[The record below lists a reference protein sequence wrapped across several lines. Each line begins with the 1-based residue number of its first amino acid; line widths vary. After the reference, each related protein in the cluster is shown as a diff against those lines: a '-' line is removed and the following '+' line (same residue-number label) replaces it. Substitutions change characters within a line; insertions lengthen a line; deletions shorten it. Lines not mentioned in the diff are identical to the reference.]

1 MKLIPLGAALMC
13 SVASTAVAQSGTM
26 KPYTVKGDFENI
38 ANKIVIA
45 GSLGLKQEHQDLLKK
60 NLFVCYPSDDQ
71 QLYYVFGNN
80 DYLDIPSI
88 VTSDAVL
95 QLYHVFFDS
104 TLRWVEENKLEPT
117 LSKLTDALLKDAIAQ
132 YRAAKNK
139 DVKEAALRNI
149 AYFGVPARFLGA
161 KTALPNNADQMVRI
175 ELGLTEL
182 HRGFNV
188 GAVFPYK
195 VDYSQFVVRG
205 HYTKSA
211 KLKRFFKAMMWYGL
225 TPFAVK
231 YGDGGKTI
239 ISERTMIQ
247 SLLVAHSLYGK
258 NQSSAWMSVYEPTT
272 LYAGGSNNIMPST
285 IRELSKRVYGAVPS
299 VDSYGDPAKLKTF
312 IASVQ
317 RLPLAKIRSTL
328 IADKLPHPDHQFRFM
343 GQRAIP
349 DSYAMQELAVD
360 PRCPSGLDAMAVL
373 GSNRALDILDANP
386 TAFMS
391 NIPAYL
397 SARKKLIKEF
407 SSLPLATWK
416 SNLYY
421 NWLYALKPLL
431 EPIPKGYPSF
441 MYGNAWMD
449 KNLNTALGSWAELRH
464 DTILYGQQSVAEMGG
479 DEEPPFVPQF
489 VEPNVELYTRLID
502 LTKMSKDGLIKRNLL
517 SKSFK
522 ESFNEF
528 IDLLDFLK
536 KTSRKELAGQKLTKA
551 EHLRIRHIE
560 GDLED
565 MTMTTMKTA
574 NGFNSLTEDDLD
586 MALIADVHTARNN
599 ALEVGVGRAMHLVAV
614 VPIEGKLYV
623 ARGPAMSY
631 YEFLHPISDR
641 LTDEKWKKILS
652 DGKAPDQ
659 PLWIKSFFVPVI
671 PKEPEE

>member
-1 MKLIPLGAALMC
+1 MKLIPLGAALLC
-13 SVASTAVAQSGTM
+13 SLASVAAAQTGTM
-26 KPYTVKGDFENI
+26 KPYTVKGEFENI
-38 ANKIVIA
+38 ANKKVIA
-45 GSLGLKQEHQDLLKK
+45 GALGLKQEHQDLLKR

-71 QLYYVFGNN
+71 QLYYVYGNN
-80 DYLDIPSI
+80 DYQNIPSI

-117 LSKLTDALLKDAIAQ
+117 LSKMTAALLKDAMAQ
-132 YRAAKNK
+132 YQAAKSK
-139 DVKEAALRNI
+139 DVKEAALRNV
-149 AYFGVPARFLGA
+149 AFFGVPASFLGV
-161 KTALPNNADQMVRI
+161 KTALQPNAEQMVKT
-175 ELGLTEL
+175 ELGLAEK
-182 HRGFNV
+182 HEGFAA
-188 GAVFPYK
+188 GAIFPYK

-285 IRELSKRVYGAVPS
+285 IRELSKRVYGTVSS
-299 VDSYGDPAKLKTF
+299 VDAFGDPLKLKSF
-312 IASVQ
+312 ISSVEK
-317 RLPLAKIRSTL
+317 LPLAKIRSKL
-328 IADKLPHPDHQFRFM
+328 RGDKLPHPDHQFRFM

-349 DSYAMQELAVD
+349 DSYVLQELAVD

-373 GSNRALDILDANP
+373 GSKRALDILDANP
-386 TAFMS
+386 RAFLS
-391 NIPAYL
+391 NIPAYIEM
-397 SARKKLIKEF
+397 RKKLIKEF
-407 SSLPLATWK
+407 SALPLATWK

-431 EPIPKGYPSF
+431 EPTPKGYPSF
-441 MYGNAWMD
+441 MYGDAWMD

-489 VEPNVELYTRLID
+489 VEPNVELYSRLID
-502 LTKMSKDGLIKRNLL
+502 LTKMSRDGLINRNLL
-517 SKSFK
+517 SKPFKASFDQ
-522 ESFNEF
+522 F
-528 IDLLDFLK
+528 IGLLDFLK
-536 KTSRKELAGQKLTKA
+536 SVSKKELAGQKLTKA
-551 EHLRIRHIE
+551 EHMRIRHIE
-560 GDLED
+560 GDLADLTE
-565 MTMTTMKTA
+565 TTMKSA
-574 NGFNSLTEDDLD
+574 NGFRSLTQDDLD
-586 MALIADVHTARNN
+586 MALIADVHTARTN

-614 VPIEGKLYV
+614 VPIEGKLYA
-623 ARGPAMSY
+623 ARGSAMSF

-659 PLWIKSFFVPVI
+659 PFWIKSFFVPVL
-671 PKEPEE
+671 PKESEE